1 MKFRTLRDLNLKNK
15 KVLLRVDYN
24 VPVSSGIVGDPLRIE
39 ASFDTIRYLLN
50 RNCSIILISHLGRP
64 EGKKVPA
71 LSLEPVAKKA
81 SMMLHHPITFIPE
94 CVGPK
99 AEAAAADLK
108 PGEII
113 LLENTRFHKAEDD
126 NDPVFAKQLASLAE
140 VYVDDAFANIH
151 RKHAS
156 IVGVTHFL
164 DSAAGLLVE
173 KEVKYVSGALLHP
186 AKPRVA
192 VVGGAKVSTKIGV
205 LDNLI
210 KHVDRLAIG
219 GAMAN
224 TFLAEAGHEVGKS
237 KQEPDL
243 FGEVRRIR
251 KDAKA
256 FGVEIV
262 LPEEGVVVSKS
273 LEHGPGRF
281 VHLNEVAKDDY
292 IVDFGPKT
300 VADIVHPLNFHGSI
314 IWNGPLG
321 ITEVPEFAHGSRLLA
336 DNIIESGVAC
346 IIGGGETAAF
356 VNEQGLHDE
365 FSWVSTGGGASLAL
379 MSGSELPGLTALQK
393 EGSKILASLGRS

>member
-1 MKFRTLRDLNLKNK
+1 MKFRTLRDLSLKNK

-24 VPVSSGIVGDPLRIE
+24 VPVSGGIVGDPLRIE
-39 ASFDTIRYLLN
+39 ASFDTIRYLLD
-50 RNCSIILISHLGRP
+50 RSCSIILVSHLGRP
-64 EGKKVPA
+64 EGKKVPE
-71 LSLEPVAKKA
+71 LSLKPVAKRA
-81 SMMLHHPITFIPE
+81 SEMLGQDITFVPD

-99 AEAAAADLK
+99 AAAAAAALR

-113 LLENTRFHKAEDD
+113 LLENTRFHKEEDT
-126 NDPVFAKQLASLAE
+126 NDPVFAKALASLAE

-164 DSAAGLLVE
+164 DGAAGILVE

-192 VVGGAKVSTKIGV
+192 IVGGAKVSTKLGV
-205 LDNLI
+205 LEHLI

-224 TFLAEAGHEVGKS
+224 TFLAEAGHEVGMS
-237 KQEPDL
+237 KQEPEL

-251 KDAKA
+251 DEAEA
-256 FGVEIV
+256 AGVEIV
-262 LPEEGVVVSKS
+262 LPEDGVVVSKS
-273 LEHGPGRF
+273 LSEGPARF

-300 VADIVHPLNFHGSI
+300 VADIIHPLNFHGSVL
-314 IWNGPLG
+314 WNGPLG
-321 ITEVPEFAHGSRLLA
+321 ITEVPAFAHGSRMLA
-336 DNIIESGVAC
+336 DNIIESGVSC

-379 MSGSELPGLTALQK
+379 MSGSELPGLTALRK
-393 EGSKILASLGRS
+393 EGSRTLASLGRR

>member
-1 MKFRTLRDLNLKNK
+1 
-15 KVLLRVDYN
+15 
-24 VPVSSGIVGDPLRIE
+24 
-39 ASFDTIRYLLN
+39 SFDTIRYLLN
-50 RNCSIILISHLGRP
+50 RHCSIILMSHLGRP
-64 EGKKVPA
+64 EGKNVPA

-81 SMMLHHPITFIPE
+81 SEMLQHPITFIPE

-99 AEAAAADLK
+99 AEAAAKNLK

-113 LLENTRFHKAEDD
+113 LLENTRFHKEEDD
-126 NDPVFAKQLASLAE
+126 NDPAFAKRLAALAD
-140 VYVDDAFANIH
+140 VYIDDAFANIH

-156 IVGVTHFL
+156 IVGVTQYL
-164 DSAAGLLVE
+164 PSAAGLLVE
-173 KEVKYVSGALLHP
+173 KEVRYVAGALLHP

-192 VVGGAKVSTKIGV
+192 IVGGAKVSTKLGV

-243 FGEVRRIR
+243 FPEVRRIR
-251 KDAKA
+251 EDAKA
-256 FGVEIV
+256 AGVEVI

-273 LEHGPGRF
+273 LEHGPARF
-281 VHLNEVAKDDY
+281 VHLDEVAKDDY
-292 IVDFGPKT
+292 IVDFGPQT
-300 VADIVHPLNFHGSI
+300 VAAVLNPLSFHGSV

-321 ITEVPEFAHGSRLLA
+321 ITEVPAFAHGSRLLA
-336 DNIIESGVAC
+336 DNIIESGASC

-356 VNEQGLHDE
+356 INEQGLHDE
-365 FSWVSTGGGASLAL
+365 FSWVSTGGGASLEL

-393 EGSKILASLGRS
+393 AGSRILASLGRN